1 VSQSAVAMAP
11 TDDTPTVTGGAGPG
25 GGSGVYRVRVVI
37 DATDS
42 AALAWRD
49 SLKAGMRVQA
59 SLVAEKRTL
68 IEWVLEPL
76 AGLQV
81 AAR

>member
-1 VSQSAVAMAP
+1 VREVSQSAVTAVDSRSA
-11 TDDTPTVTGGAGPG
+11 DVVGDVAG
-25 GGSGVYRVRVVI
+25 GGTYRVRVVI
-37 DATDS
+37 DPTDS

-49 SLKAGMRVQA
+49 ALKAGMRVQA